1 MGLGALKCDGYAD
14 IAKACCA
21 GEDRL
26 AASDFSGKEVLTAVV
41 ITGTLAAVSGC
52 ISYSSQDN
60 DGGALVTEP
69 KDSGGGSLAT
79 VNDNGP
85 VRQPQNES
93 YPFDINANTDSL
105 SPFFGTEDVI
115 TRDGR
120 WKGPARFDEVG
131 EVRGIHSELTG
142 ATYWIEFRGIGQGGD
157 GARLAHYNVYRV
169 DSSGTVEKQQV
180 DLQSAPLS
188 REPEGIYI
196 EAVYRKN
203 PRLGALLDFQGD
215 DKSWPDMRF
224 TMANY
229 METEQR
235 AKLIASEVK
244 ASDVKRELEEF
255 EKRSS
260 QWKS

>member
-1 MGLGALKCDGYAD
+1 M
-14 IAKACCA
+14 
-21 GEDRL
+21 
-26 AASDFSGKEVLTAVV
+26 T
-41 ITGTLAAVSGC
+41 TAAVQ
-52 ISYSSQDN
+52 SSPS
-60 DGGALVTEP
+60 P
-69 KDSGGGSLAT
+69 KTLEGGSPAT
-79 VNDNGP
+79 ANDNGP

-105 SPFFGTEDVI
+105 SPFFGKEAAI

-120 WKGPARFDEVG
+120 WEGPARFDEVG

-180 DLQSAPLS
+180 DLES
-188 REPEGIYI
+188 RFLVTEPEDIYVD
-196 EAVYRKN
+196 AVYLKN

-224 TMANY
+224 AMANHMGEPY
-229 METEQR
+229 MGTEQYTEV
-235 AKLIASEVK
+235 IASEVK
-244 ASDVKRELEEF
+244 ASDVKRALEEF